1 MAILLKIYALVGKS
15 GTGKSYKALE
25 IACENN
31 INYIVD
37 DGLFINNGKIIGGI
51 SAKQANT
58 KIEAV
63 RRAIFL
69 DEKHRENVKKKI
81 NELEIE
87 NILILGTSIKM
98 INKICNALNLGK
110 IYKIIDINDI
120 STKEEIIA
128 ALESRKKG
136 NHIIPVPTVEIKNRI
151 NGLNKLNINPL
162 KRFFMTSNKKAVIL
176 EKTVIRPSF
185 SYIGKFYISS
195 KVLKQ
200 IIEYTVYQE
209 KFIDNINRINI
220 SNISDKLDIKI
231 SININNIKIFT
242 NLENVQKDIKK
253 NIEETTLIDV
263 GKIGLY
269 IKKIKNK

>member
-58 KIEAV
+58 KIKAV

-231 SININNIKIFT
+231 SININNIKVFT

>member
-69 DEKHRENVKKKI
+69 DEKHRKNVKKKI

-120 STKEEIIA
+120 STKEEIIT

-231 SININNIKIFT
+231 SININNIKVFT

-263 GKIGLY
+263 GKIELY

>member
-1 MAILLKIYALVGKS
+1 MKIYALVGKS

-98 INKICNALNLGK
+98 INKICNTLNLGK

-231 SININNIKIFT
+231 SININNIKVFT

>member
-1 MAILLKIYALVGKS
+1 MKIYALVGKS

-231 SININNIKIFT
+231 SININNIKVFT

>member
-98 INKICNALNLGK
+98 INKICNTLNLGK

-231 SININNIKIFT
+231 SININNIKVFT